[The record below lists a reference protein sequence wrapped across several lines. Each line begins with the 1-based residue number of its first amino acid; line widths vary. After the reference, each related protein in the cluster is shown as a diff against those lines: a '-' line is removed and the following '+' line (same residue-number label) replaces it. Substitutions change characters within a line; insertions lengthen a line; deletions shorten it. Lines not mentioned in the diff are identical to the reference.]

1 MEHRPLGRSGL
12 TTAPWAFG
20 GNVFGWT
27 VDQETSFG
35 LLDAFVGEGFN
46 LIDTADGYSDWV
58 PGHKGGES
66 EAVIGAWLA
75 ARPGVRQKV
84 LIATKVGRMKPHT
97 GLSAKSIEAAVEGSL
112 QRLGVEVID
121 LYQSHRDD
129 LKVPLDETLEAHDK
143 LVRAGK
149 VRAIGASNYEAARLE
164 ASLQVS
170 RDKGLARYETLQP
183 LYNLM
188 ERGIEANLVP
198 LCLTEEIGILPYYSL
213 AAGFLTGKYRS
224 EADLKGGE
232 RDGSVQGYLNPKG
245 FAVLAALDALAEAH
259 AATPA
264 QVALAWVMA
273 RPGVSAAIASA
284 TSLKQ
289 LNDLAG
295 AARLKLTA
303 DDVAT
308 LETASA

>member
-1 MEHRPLGRSGL
+1 MEHRPLGCSGL

-27 VDQETSFG
+27 VDEETSFA

-46 LIDTADGYSDWV
+46 LIDTADGYSNWV

-84 LIATKVGRMKPHT
+84 LIATKVGRMEPHT

-112 QRLGVEVID
+112 QRLGVDVID

-129 LKVPLDETLEAHDK
+129 FKIPLEETLEAHDR

-188 ERGIEANLVP
+188 ERGVEADLVP
-198 LCLTEEIGILPYYSL
+198 LCQTEGVGIIAYYAL

-224 EADLKGGE
+224 KADLKGGA
-232 RDGSVQGYLNPKG
+232 RDGSVKDYLNPKG
-245 FAVLAALDALAEAH
+245 FAVLAALDATAEAH

-264 QVALAWVMA
+264 QIALAWVMA

-289 LNDLAG
+289 LGDLAG
-295 AARLKLTA
+295 AARLTLTA
-303 DDVAT
+303 DDLT
-308 LETASA
+308 RLETASA